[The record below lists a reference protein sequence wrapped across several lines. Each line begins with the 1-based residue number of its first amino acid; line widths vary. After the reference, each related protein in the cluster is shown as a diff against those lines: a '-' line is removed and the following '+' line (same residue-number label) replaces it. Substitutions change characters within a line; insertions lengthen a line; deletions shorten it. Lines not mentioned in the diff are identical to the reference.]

1 MRRRPWH
8 KDPLGEDVVW
18 GTQRRRPAFFLQALL
33 SEDIPPYLVN
43 NAGEKLVLREDRL
56 AKKYQK
62 KLRTDPASL

>member
-1 MRRRPWH
+1 MRLRLWQ

-33 SEDIPPYLVN
+33 SEDIPPYLVD
-43 NAGEKLVLREDRL
+43 NAGEKLDLGEDPL

-62 KLRTDPASL
+62 KLNTDPASL